1 MCFKTI
7 LVVSQPRSNI
17 TRRLQRN
24 PANLRPS
31 STPLSFSM
39 ALWNCPS
46 AANKADFISAFS
58 LQSTLSILGLT
69 ETWIRPE
76 DSDALSNNFSF
87 SHTPCQVGR
96 GGGTGLLISN
106 HWKYSTHS
114 EVTSHLHTP
123 PLLKLPSSPSV
134 PSLRRKYPNLS
145 SPASYNM
152 SSRPYPLAPSPSY
165 LSVTLTSTHAHHQ
178 HTSPHR
184 HLPNAFKQA
193 RVTQTLS
200 GKIKCFVNTGPELH
214 LPLVDQNFMHFVFFF
229 TTDNLRWVFFLI
241 SAVQSFVQ
249 LRVYS
254 VCV

>member
-1 MCFKTI
+1 
-7 LVVSQPRSNI
+7 
-17 TRRLQRN
+17 
-24 PANLRPS
+24 
-31 STPLSFSM
+31 M
-39 ALWNCPS
+39 ALWSFPS
-46 AANKADFISAFS
+46 AVIKADFISAFS

-87 SHTPCQVGR
+87 SHTPCQFGR

-123 PLLKLPSSPSV
+123 PLLKLTSSPSV

-152 SSRPYPLAPSPSY
+152 SSRPLGTLGPLHLLQAISPS
-165 LSVTLTSTHAHHQ
+165 LLPALTHI
-178 HTSPHR
+178 SPHR

-193 RVTQTLS
+193 RVTHCS
-200 GKIKCFVNTGPELH
+200 IKL
-214 LPLVDQNFMHFVFFF
+214 LVERSNVLWIRALNFICH
-229 TTDNLRWVFFLI
+229 
-241 SAVQSFVQ
+241 
-249 LRVYS
+249 
-254 VCV
+254 